1 MTSLIRCGTCKF
13 ATFQGFVIEWIH
25 NPARNPVSGYKI
37 KWESTKY
44 RSKMAVGTYELSIEN
59 WTYGSDE
66 TYPKRVLQDFKK
78 VPFFL
83 KIAYFA
89 PLNALRAHTAWSK
102 KTTLLQRF
110 LGHACLQHYTWVAP
124 PGGIHP
130 SIFQNPDFL
139 WPNYVRKKNITMKK
153 VSDKYLGW

>member
-1 MTSLIRCGTCKF
+1 MSEVFLGQGTYEYVLLYTIF
-13 ATFQGFVIEWIH
+13 VTFQGFVVKWIH

-102 KTTLLQRF
+102 KTTLLQCF

-124 PGGIHP
+124 PGGITISFYLTP
-130 SIFQNPDFL
+130 FL
-139 WPNYVRKKNITMKK
+139 LNTEI
-153 VSDKYLGW
+153 